1 MILRGEKKGNYK
13 YNDPENSYM
22 HARRYKTPELKFK
35 AISHCLKAKN
45 NTEENSTTPNNSR
58 IKNCH
63 PKSFFPEEKCQGY
76 F

>member
-1 MILRGEKKGNYK
+1 
-13 YNDPENSYM
+13 M

-45 NTEENSTTPNNSR
+45 NAEENSTTPNNSS